1 MEVSP
6 HPEFDRIL
14 EAMRTCQGV
23 AWGGVTY
30 RSVVPRYAGSSRLID
45 GVGSRMFG
53 ARWNTKG
60 EFRVVY
66 ASLDEMTAMLETTS
80 QHRRYGIPV
89 HKAFPRVF
97 VAIEFQLGAVLMLN
111 DTGVQSRLGLTA
123 AQLVREPWLQLQES
137 GQEALSQAV
146 GRAAWT
152 LGLEGLMVPS
162 AENPV
167 GLNLAVFNDFVPART
182 NENSWELNDCPGRS

>member
-6 HPEFDRIL
+6 HPEFERIH
-14 EAMRTCQGV
+14 EAMKTFQAV
-23 AWGGVTY
+23 AWGGVTF
-30 RSVVPRYAGSSRLID
+30 RSVTPQYAGSLQLID
-45 GVGSRMFG
+45 GVGSRTFG
-53 ARWNTKG
+53 ARWNTRG

-80 QHRRYGIPV
+80 QNRRYGIPV

-97 VAIEFQLGAVLMLN
+97 VAIEFRLDAVLMLN
-111 DTGVQSRLGLTA
+111 DTGAQSRLGLSI
-123 AQLVREPWLQLQES
+123 AQLVREPWMRLQET
-137 GQEALSQAV
+137 GQEALTQAV
-146 GRAAWT
+146 GRAAWM

-167 GLNLAVFNDFVPART
+167 GLNIAVFNDFVPFDRMRILG
-182 NENSWELNDCPGRS
+182 S